1 MVSGYHKNFVERNC
15 DIQESFKKL
24 SMCCHIKIKKKGK
37 GECIKVGDMIDIP
50 MIDHSFEK
58 RAIMGFVSK
67 KKGITITKVEA
78 GETGQIE
85 FIVNNIHS
93 GRIKTESN
101 LYTDEDYSGAVTAY
115 FSSNNRKHAL
125 RTFYCHK

>member
-1 MVSGYHKNFVERNC
+1 MKFMFAATSAYDMNEIYVWVLLE
-15 DIQESFKKL
+15 E
-24 SMCCHIKIKKKGK
+24 

-58 RAIMGFVSK
+58 REIMGFVSK
-67 KKGITITKVEA
+67 KKGVTITKVEV

-115 FSSNNRKHAL
+115 HRQGG
-125 RTFYCHK
+125 